1 MDTLITTTF
10 LTAFIGG
17 IVMAGIPLL
26 LAGLGEQISE
36 KSGILNLGLEGM
48 MLAGAYG
55 GFAGAFYTQSI
66 WLGFLIGGLCGAV
79 VAALMA
85 ILCVCAG
92 LNQIVVGIALVFG
105 FQGLTAL
112 LFYAEFRT
120 TYPRLEKAETLG
132 IPGLADLPVIGP
144 SVFDQQP
151 LVYIAL
157 LLVAFFTW
165 LYARTNIGNNL
176 QAAGD
181 RPAALDAAGVN
192 VYATRTWAVISTGA
206 LAGLGGAFMSEVSA
220 GTFVPFMTKGA
231 GFIAIVLAM
240 LARGRPGWVL
250 LGALLF
256 GVALSLSTAFQVA
269 GVPVPT
275 EAAEM
280 LPFAVVI
287 VMLVIFA
294 RRAYLPAALGRAYK
308 RGGVV

>member
-1 MDTLITTTF
+1 MDVLVTTAF

-17 IVMAGIPLL
+17 IVMAAIPLL
-26 LAGLGEQISE
+26 LVGLGEQISE
-36 KSGILNLGLEGM
+36 KAGVLNLGLEGM

-55 GFAGAFYTQSI
+55 GFSGAFYTESI
-66 WLGFLIGGLCGAV
+66 WLGFLIGALCGMVIAV
-79 VAALMA
+79 LMA
-85 ILCVCAG
+85 FLCVYAR
-92 LNQIVVGIALVFG
+92 LNQIVIGIALLFS

-120 TYPRLEKAETLG
+120 TYPRLEKAETLA
-132 IPGLADLPVIGP
+132 IPGLADLPVVGQSI
-144 SVFDQQP
+144 FDQQP

-157 LLVAFFTW
+157 LLVVCLTW

-181 RPAALDAAGVN
+181 RPGALDAAGVN
-192 VYATRTWAVISTGA
+192 VYTTRTWAVISTGA

-220 GTFVPFMTKGA
+220 GTFVPFMTKGS

-256 GVALSLSTAFQVA
+256 GLAVSLSTAFQVV

-275 EAAEM
+275 DAAEM
-280 LPFAVVI
+280 LPFATVI
-287 VMLVIFA
+287 VVLIIFA
-294 RRAYLPAALGRAYK
+294 QRAYLPPALGRPYR
-308 RGGVV
+308 RGAVV